1 MSIFNFFYLHLLP
14 NKTPNFKQMSEQKNA
29 CPSTNLAWAILC
41 TAGCCVPFGIVSI
54 IKATS
59 VEKLWSQG
67 KHEEAL
73 KASKEA
79 KRYAIIGV
87 IAGVTIYI
95 SYILFKMIV
104 ALLGLLGLGIG
115 LTLYSL

>member
-1 MSIFNFFYLHLLP
+1 MQS
-14 NKTPNFKQMSEQKNA
+14 NKTPNFKQMSEQKKA
-29 CPSTNLAWAILC
+29 CPDTNLAWAILC

-67 KHEEAL
+67 KYDEAL

-87 IAGVTIYI
+87 IAGVII
-95 SYILFKMIV
+95 CVSYILFNIITVLM
-104 ALLGLLGLGIG
+104 GLLGLGIG
-115 LTLYSL
+115 LTLYSI